1 MTILE
6 HFPELAEKLTE
17 NEISKLD
24 LALLKENTDGWKEG
38 WKEGFKSAEKIM
50 LKGFGAGKGEEK
62 G

>member
-6 HFPELAEKLTE
+6 HFPELAKKLTE

-24 LALLKENTDGWKEG
+24 LALLKENTEGWKDG
-38 WKEGFKSAEKIM
+38 YKEGFKSVEKIM
-50 LKGFGAGKGEEK
+50 LKGVGGKGEEK